1 MLYHGIFHF
10 SHVFSWPQLFDW
22 QDNATQKWQVR
33 YSNNAMVYH
42 EKSGTV
48 DAIENTVAN
57 VINATYL
64 QHTIKR
70 LGLTASVYNGFLIA
84 CIVNSLWLG

>member
-1 MLYHGIFHF
+1 MYGTRGGTY
-10 SHVFSWPQLFDW
+10 SVRVFRP
-22 QDNATQKWQVR
+22 VMI
-33 YSNNAMVYH
+33 MVYH

-57 VINATYL
+57 VINATYVR
-64 QHTIKR
+64 HTIKR